1 MQFMTLI
8 CINGI
13 FFIGIE
19 TLSNSDS
26 SLSLHKVLPFYIFQM
41 FYFKVTMYYII
52 FIMFLQQI
60 KLLTH
65 FPDRSTSHQKKTPA
79 TYIWR
84 TPAIMKNFKSDFEII
99 QGKRFSFSM
108 PQHTAVPR
116 KTLKIKLTCF
126 DYFFGRH
133 FRVLQ

>member
-26 SLSLHKVLPFYIFQM
+26 SLSLHKVLLFYIFQM

-65 FPDRSTSHQKKTPA
+65 FPDRSTSHQKKNARDLYLANPC
-79 TYIWR
+79 YNE
-84 TPAIMKNFKSDFEII
+84 KF
-99 QGKRFSFSM
+99 
-108 PQHTAVPR
+108 
-116 KTLKIKLTCF
+116 
-126 DYFFGRH
+126 
-133 FRVLQ
+133 